1 MVSIVEK
8 LKVLGLRS
16 EVAIASKPLGSEES
30 SIIGIIE
37 ALHDS
42 ITPGFSYGD
51 KDHFYPKQ
59 KTNSEDNAEGTG
71 VTIASAETELV
82 VDLKKVGHTHG
93 LPTADQA
100 QSRGLVV
107 FSSLRMQEDPVAVKI
122 HDVERIETSI
132 VFDVPRPEE
141 VRLMDLIDPEGFSE
155 IRVFHSF
162 GGIRS
167 FF

>member
-1 MVSIVEK
+1 
-8 LKVLGLRS
+8 
-16 EVAIASKPLGSEES
+16 LGSEES

-51 KDHFYPKQ
+51 KDHFYPQ
-59 KTNSEDNAEGTG
+59 QQTDSEDNAEGTG
-71 VTIASAETELV
+71 VTIAPPKTELV
-82 VDLKKVGHTHG
+82 VDLKKVGHTHS

-100 QSRGLVV
+100 QSRGLIV
-107 FSSLRMQEDPVAVKI
+107 FSPLRMKEDPVAREI
-122 HDVERIETSI
+122 YDVERIETSI
-132 VFDVPRPEE
+132 VFEVSRPEE
-141 VRLMDLIDPEGFSE
+141 VCLMDVVDPEGFSE

-162 GGIRS
+162 GGIGS

>member
-51 KDHFYPKQ
+51 KDHFYPQQ
-59 KTNSEDNAEGTG
+59 KTDSEDNAEGTG
-71 VTIASAETELV
+71 VTIAPAKTELI

-107 FSSLRMQEDPVAVKI
+107 FSSLRMKEDPVAREI

-132 VFDVPRPEE
+132 VFDVSWPDE
-141 VRLMDLIDPEGFSE
+141 VRLMDVIDPEGFSE

>member
-1 MVSIVEK
+1 
-8 LKVLGLRS
+8 
-16 EVAIASKPLGSEES
+16 LGSEES

-42 ITPGFSYGD
+42 ITPGFSSGD
-51 KDHFYPKQ
+51 KDYFYPQ
-59 KTNSEDNAEGTG
+59 HKTNSEDNAEGTG
-71 VTIASAETELV
+71 VTIAPPKTELV

-93 LPTADQA
+93 LPAADQA

-107 FSSLRMQEDPVAVKI
+107 FSSLRMEEDPVAVKI

-132 VFDVPRPEE
+132 VFDVSRPEE
-141 VRLMDLIDPEGFSE
+141 VRLMDVIDPEGLSE